1 MKLADI
7 SKTDLSNRLKNEGIR
22 LRIGPFVILLNTRIE
37 ALSSAL
43 KLLYGESELAID
55 GGFSDFHISLDA
67 PAGLRGYYRPQV
79 LFYFDGQVPFKPLPI
94 THAFPLF
101 EWGLNWCIAKYV
113 HQYLILH
120 AAVLEKNN
128 RSIIMPGPPGSG
140 KSTLCAAL
148 ALRGWRLLSDEMA
161 LVGLEDLSLT
171 PVTRPVALKNES
183 IDIIQRFESDAVLG
197 PLSYDTSKGTVAHLQ
212 PPVDSMS
219 RYLEKSGVS
228 YIVMPRYSPESS
240 NEVREMQ
247 QSSMLKELIRNSFN
261 YNILREEGFRT
272 ACRLVDACGCFTLD
286 FNNLDD
292 ALTSMDRVIH
302 NSVNE

>member
-1 MKLADI
+1 VKLVDI
-7 SKTDLSNRLKNEGIR
+7 SKTDLSNRLRKEGVR
-22 LRIGPFVILLNTRIE
+22 LHIGPFVILLNTKIE
-37 ALSSAL
+37 ALSSTL
-43 KLLYGESELAID
+43 QLLYRECELATD
-55 GGFSDFHISLDA
+55 EGFSDFHISLDA
-67 PAGLRGYYRPQV
+67 PAGFRGYIRPQV
-79 LFYFDGQVPFKPLPI
+79 LFYFDGQVPFKPLPLA
-94 THAFPLF
+94 HAFPLF

-120 AAVLEKNN
+120 AAVLEKDN

-161 LVGLEDLSLT
+161 LVDLEDLSLT

-183 IDIIQRFESDAVLG
+183 IDIIRQFENDAVLG
-197 PLSYDTSKGTVAHLQ
+197 PCSYDTSKGTVAHLQ
-212 PPVDSMS
+212 PPAESMS

-228 YIVMPRYSPESS
+228 HIVMPRYSPTSS
-240 NEVREMQ
+240 NEARKMQ

-261 YNILREEGFRT
+261 YNILREEGFNT
-272 ACRLVDACGCFTLD
+272 ACRLVDACECYTLE

-292 ALTSMDRVIH
+292 ALISMDRIIH
-302 NSVNE
+302 DQ